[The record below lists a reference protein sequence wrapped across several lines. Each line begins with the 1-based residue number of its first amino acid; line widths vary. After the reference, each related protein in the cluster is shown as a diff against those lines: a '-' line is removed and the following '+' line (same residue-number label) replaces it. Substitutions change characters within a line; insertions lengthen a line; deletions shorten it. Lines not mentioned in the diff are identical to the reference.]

1 MQQYR
6 AFKKFFFISLTLLIL
21 LVASS
26 MGLDIKYKK
35 PSTVSKNDLIP
46 TPKSSTVLA
55 EMKTVKRVIDG
66 DTIELSTGEKVRYI
80 GVDTPE
86 LHDPKKPA
94 QCFAQEA
101 MEQNKKL
108 VEGKTVRLEK
118 DVSNVDRY
126 KRLLRYAYITNPVA
140 SSGSILINDYLIRQ
154 GYGYAATFPPD
165 VKHSQEFILAQ
176 TEARLNSRGL
186 WDKCK

>member
-6 AFKKFFFISLTLLIL
+6 AFKKLFFVSFTLLVL
-21 LVASS
+21 LIASS
-26 MGLDIKYKK
+26 LGLDIKYKK
-35 PSTVSKNDLIP
+35 PSTESKKNLTL
-46 TPKSSTVLA
+46 TPKSSTASA
-55 EMKTVKRVIDG
+55 EMKIVKRVIDG

-86 LHDPKKPA
+86 LHDPKKPV
-94 QCFAQEA
+94 QCFAKEA

-118 DVSNVDRY
+118 DVSDVDRY
-126 KRLLRYAYITNPVA
+126 KRLLRYVYITNPVA
-140 SSGSILINDYLIRQ
+140 SPGAILINDYLIRQ

-165 VKHSQEFILAQ
+165 VKHSQEFIQAQ
-176 TEARLNSRGL
+176 TEARENNRGL
-186 WDKCK
+186 WSKCK